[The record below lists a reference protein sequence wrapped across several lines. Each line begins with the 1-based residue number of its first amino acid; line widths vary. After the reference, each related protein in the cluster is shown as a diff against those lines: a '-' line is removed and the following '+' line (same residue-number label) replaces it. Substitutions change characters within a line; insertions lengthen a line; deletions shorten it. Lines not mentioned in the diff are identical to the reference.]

1 MYVVAF
7 IIGLFLLCSFPT
19 IVSLIYIAFREK
31 ELDKTSKEYSL
42 INVIVR
48 GLLLQ
53 LVVCFI
59 TVMVLLSYII
69 A

>member
-1 MYVVAF
+1 MYVVSF
-7 IIGLFLLCSFPT
+7 VIGLFLLCSFPT
-19 IVSLIYIAFREK
+19 VVSLIYIAFREK
-31 ELDKTSKEYSL
+31 ELDKSSKEFSL
-42 INVIVR
+42 INVIVG

-59 TVMVLLSYII
+59 TVMILLSHIL

>member
-1 MYVVAF
+1 MYVVSF
-7 IIGLFLLCSFPT
+7 VIGLFLLSSFPT
-19 IVSLIYIAFREK
+19 VVSLIYIAFREK
-31 ELDKTSKEYSL
+31 ELDKSSKEFSL

-59 TVMVLLSYII
+59 TVMVLLSHIL

>member
-1 MYVVAF
+1 MYVVSF
-7 IIGLFLLCSFPT
+7 VIGLFLLSSFPT
-19 IVSLIYIAFREK
+19 VVSLIYIAFREK
-31 ELDKTSKEYSL
+31 ELDKLSKEFSL
-42 INVIVR
+42 VNVIVK

>member
-1 MYVVAF
+1 MYVVSF
-7 IIGLFLLCSFPT
+7 VIGLFLLCSFPT
-19 IVSLIYIAFREK
+19 VVSLTYIAFREK
-31 ELDKTSKEYSL
+31 ELDKLSKEYAL
-42 INVIVR
+42 INVIAG

-53 LVVCFI
+53 LVICFI

>member
-1 MYVVAF
+1 MYVVSF
-7 IIGLFLLCSFPT
+7 VIGLFLLSSFPT
-19 IVSLIYIAFREK
+19 VVSLIYIAFREK
-31 ELDKTSKEYSL
+31 ELDKSSKEYSL

>member
-1 MYVVAF
+1 MYVVSF
-7 IIGLFLLCSFPT
+7 VIGLFLLSSFPT
-19 IVSLIYIAFREK
+19 VVSLIYIAFREK
-31 ELDKTSKEYSL
+31 ELDKSSKEFSL

-53 LVVCFI
+53 LVVFFI
-59 TVMVLLSYII
+59 TVMVLLSHIL